1 MSDPKQTVK
10 GEVHNY
16 RNDYKYNYEAGQKAN
31 GEWQIKSIKIR
42 SDENALLHQTLA
54 QIASDIGDAMKEKG
68 HKMVKPVGGD

>member
-42 SDENALLHQTLA
+42 SDENALLHETLA
-54 QIASDIGDAMKEKG
+54 KIASDIEDAMKEKG